1 MKDDMSQE
9 VSGEVVPD
17 AVGSG
22 ANPVTQWGTKL
33 RLSEA
38 TAAQLCTLLCQKKS
52 TQSQLRQ
59 REKDQ

>member
-38 TAAQLCTLLCQKKS
+38 TAAHSYVHSCAKKNQHS
-52 TQSQLRQ
+52 PN
-59 REKDQ
+59 